1 MASVFKT
8 AGYDAAKSV
17 DISDLA
23 SATAAAV
30 RAEASRHVL
39 TANYMSG
46 IQQLTEKV
54 NGVTHHIVMVEDENV
69 YAIEWGHWAKGK
81 GGVLLSETRVPGQF
95 VLTNA
100 FRAMGGTG

>member
-1 MASVFKT
+1 MASVYKN
-8 AGYDAAKSV
+8 AGYEAAKAV

-23 SATAAAV
+23 AATEGAV
-30 RAEASRHVL
+30 RAEASKHVL

-46 IQQLTEKV
+46 IKNIRDKV
-54 NGVTHHIVMVEDENV
+54 NGVTHHVIMVEDENV
-69 YAIEWGHWAKGK
+69 YAIEWGHWAKGP